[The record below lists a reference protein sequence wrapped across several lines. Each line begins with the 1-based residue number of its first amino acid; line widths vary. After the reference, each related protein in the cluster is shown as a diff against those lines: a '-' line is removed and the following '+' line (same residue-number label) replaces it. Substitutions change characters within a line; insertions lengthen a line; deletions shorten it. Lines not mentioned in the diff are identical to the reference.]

1 MVPEYHSQAE
11 GQSSPFPTKLASRQE
26 AEVLEPAT
34 IVQAL
39 ERGAE
44 VPPGSEE
51 RFFGYGVVGLPFTS
65 GHVLALR
72 RWPASSLGQ
81 SYTSVWHRN
90 PSGRWTFIQDAPP
103 QLACTRYFGSAVS
116 QYLTSEIGITW
127 TDQGNFSV
135 DITGD
140 YEVHWQVSL
149 SDTFATQML
158 NVLGGLIPDFLWRRR
173 MFLKSLQSLGGWFMG
188 SGRMSLTGR
197 LPNGQWFITQPRYM
211 WNVAAS
217 RAWVQGQDLGEMG
230 PLDEQARLGDFWIP
244 QQGRFF
250 IGQAFL
256 ENFDPERHR
265 MVFAQQG

>member
-1 MVPEYHSQAE
+1 MPDP
-11 GQSSPFPTKLASRQE
+11 G
-26 AEVLEPAT
+26 T
-34 IVQAL
+34 IVESM
-39 ERGAE
+39 ERGAA

-51 RFFGYGVVGLPFTS
+51 RFSGYGVVGLPFKS

-81 SYTSVWHRN
+81 SYTSLWHRN
-90 PSGRWTFIQDAPP
+90 PAGRWTFIQDSPP

-116 QYLTSEIGITW
+116 QYLTSVLGITW
-127 TDQGNFSV
+127 PDPWNFSV
-135 DITGD
+135 DIRGD

-149 SDTFATQML
+149 SDTFTTQLL
-158 NVLGGLIPDFLWRRR
+158 NALGGVIPDFLWRRQ
-173 MFLKSLQSLGGWFMG
+173 MFLKSLERLGSWFMG

-211 WNVAAS
+211 WNVAS
-217 RAWVQGQDLGEMG
+217 TRARVQGQDLGEMG
-230 PLDEQARLGDFWIP
+230 PLDDQARLGDFWIP

-250 IGQAFL
+250 SGQAFL

-265 MVFAQQG
+265 TVLAQEG